1 MMKKLTYILFA
12 LFVLSA
18 CSEDTTEYKQRKEEL
33 ENANAA
39 KQSEIARQQEELRK
53 KKEEAE
59 KLKQRLEELERIKS
73 GIVPE
78 PQLLTMEFKKADN
91 AGLSGDVTCEV
102 YSSNGIVN
110 CWLPDL
116 DDPKK
121 LVPRFTFDGT
131 LMMMGSTEVTS
142 GSTAID
148 FTEPVTMT
156 VTTSKGTKDYVVN
169 VYSYTGLPVM
179 RIDTEGGR
187 SITSKETYL
196 NAHMKLT
203 EDVKTRGGGDVL
215 EADLLIKGRGNST
228 WLFKKKP
235 YRLKFNEK
243 VSLLGEHKDRSW
255 VLLANYADK
264 SVLRTHAAFYMGKIS
279 NLEYTSSSHFV
290 ELFLNG
296 KYDGTYELCEKIKVS
311 NHRVAVGDDGFLL
324 EIDAEAED
332 DSDSRYFYVYSLSN
346 PVNIKEPDVQYN
358 DANYNYIENFLEKV
372 DNALYG
378 LNFRNTSTGWQAYM
392 DMDSFVDWYLINEI
406 SHNTDSRMFKS
417 CFMSLKRGG
426 KLKMGPLWDFDLA
439 FGNTDYWDRGPEGFW
454 VKDADWFERLFEDPA
469 FVNRVKERF
478 DYFYNH
484 LPDILNEIDA
494 EGQYLKYSMVANENR
509 WHSLYAYSVPNVEIW
524 GSYQNEVQSVKE
536 WLKKRMD
543 WLKKQYDRM

>member
-1 MMKKLTYILFA
+1 
-12 LFVLSA
+12 VLSA

-255 VLLANYADK
+255 ILLANYADK

>member
-255 VLLANYADK
+255 ILLANYADK